1 MASGQSPEGG
11 TLMMARTRLHLPA
24 ALLALSLAAAPAPAD
39 EPPPLTAD
47 TFNRLREQLHVKG
60 QPWATIPWRTSVT
73 AAREQAARER
83 KPIFL
88 VVNTGN
94 CLGRV

>member
-1 MASGQSPEGG
+1 M
-11 TLMMARTRLHLPA
+11 TRTRLGLA
-24 ALLALSLAAAPAPAD
+24 AGLLAISLVLARASAD
-39 EPPPLTAD
+39 EPP
-47 TFNRLREQLHVKG
+47 RLSPAEFDQLLGQLHVRN

-88 VVNTGN
+88 IVNTGN
-94 CLGRV
+94 CLGYV

>member
-1 MASGQSPEGG
+1 
-11 TLMMARTRLHLPA
+11 MMVRTRPNLAA
-24 ALLALSLAAAPAPAD
+24 ALLALGLAAARGFAD
-39 EPPPLTAD
+39 EPPRPTAD
-47 TFNRLREQLHVKG
+47 DFDRLCKELHVKG

-73 AAREQAARER
+73 AARRQAARER